1 MRMSLVYLN
10 SRRKTSV
17 VIAVRKEEI
26 MIEDEFKEGVSNI
39 QPT

>member
-10 SRRKTSV
+10 SSRKTSV